1 MADRDDRLRVLYRS
15 LLRRYPRTF
24 RARFG
29 ASMEQTFED
38 LRRER
43 RDAGRGSF
51 GFIVWAFAE
60 TSVGIV
66 RENMTSNARVAWGT
80 AVPLGLVAL
89 AYVLWWLSDR
99 LLYVG
104 PFDRAAFGWAVVIP
118 VWLAAPVA
126 AGFAWRGL
134 RSSTRNIMALVVG
147 ALVAGVAA
155 VLFWQSVA
163 YPNCEYG
170 ATHTPAEWIL
180 PSLVLGA
187 VIGGGLAISALV
199 TSATVRQG
207 RPWLAVVVGAGTEVV
222 MVFAAILVAGMMLL
236 GPGCQRPP
244 V

>member
-1 MADRDDRLRVLYRS
+1 MADGHDRIRVLYRW

-38 LRRER
+38 QR
-43 RDAGRGSF
+43 RDRRNTRRGSV
-51 GFIVWAFAE
+51 GFVLWAFAE

-66 RENMTSNARVAWGT
+66 RENMMYNARVAWGT

-89 AYVLWWLSDR
+89 AYALWWVSDR
-99 LLYVG
+99 LLYIG
-104 PFDRAAFGWAVVIP
+104 PLDRAAFGWAVVIP
-118 VWLAAPVA
+118 VWLAAPIA

-134 RSSTRNIMALVVG
+134 TARASRLAAVVVG
-147 ALVAGVAA
+147 SVIAGVAA

-163 YPNCEYG
+163 YPDCAYG
-170 ATHTPAEWIL
+170 ATHTPADWAL
-180 PSLVLGA
+180 PSLVLGL
-187 VIGGGLAISALV
+187 VIGGGLAISALIA
-199 TSATVRQG
+199 SKFVRQG
-207 RPWLAVVVGAGTEVV
+207 RLWTAVVLGAGTEIV
-222 MVFAAILVAGMMLL
+222 MVFGAILVAGMMLL

>member
-1 MADRDDRLRVLYRS
+1 MADGHDRIRVLYRW

-38 LRRER
+38 QR
-43 RDAGRGSF
+43 RDRRNTRRGSV
-51 GFIVWAFAE
+51 GFVLWAFAE

-66 RENMTSNARVAWGT
+66 RENMMYNARVAWGT

-89 AYVLWWLSDR
+89 AYALWWVSDR
-99 LLYVG
+99 LLYIG
-104 PFDRAAFGWAVVIP
+104 PLDRAAFGWAVVIP
-118 VWLAAPVA
+118 VWLAAPIA

-134 RSSTRNIMALVVG
+134 TARASRLAAVVVG
-147 ALVAGVAA
+147 SVIAGVAA

-163 YPNCEYG
+163 YPDCAYG
-170 ATHTPAEWIL
+170 ATHTPADWVL
-180 PSLVLGA
+180 PSLVLGL
-187 VIGGGLAISALV
+187 VIGGGLAISALL
-199 TSATVRQG
+199 TSRFVHQG
-207 RPWLAVVVGAGTEVV
+207 RPWRAVVLGAGTETV